1 MRRTLLGLA
10 VAAVLLVGGGCSPFG
25 CTDAGCESGVL
36 FTLDGLGF
44 DTEYRVT
51 ACVDDRC
58 VDGTLGVGDGED
70 GTDGPLSLVIG
81 TDADSVFYRLDRHLA
96 GTRTASLTVHTADG
110 ELLVEWEGTT
120 EFARIQPNGPL
131 CEPTCWL
138 AEATVQAKM
147 ARVAP
152 PIDAA

>member
-1 MRRTLLGLA
+1 MGLA
-10 VAAVLLVGGGCSPFG
+10 VTALLLVGGGCSPFG
-25 CTDAGCESGVL
+25 CTAADCESGVL

-58 VDGTLGVGDGED
+58 VDGVLGVGGGAD

-96 GTRTASLTVHTADG
+96 GTRTAGLTVRTADG
-110 ELLVEWEGTT
+110 ELLVEWQGTA
-120 EFARIQPNGPL
+120 EFVRTQPNGPL
-131 CEPTCWL
+131 CGPTCWV
-138 AEATVQAKM
+138 AEVTV
-147 ARVAP
+147 
-152 PIDAA
+152 